1 MEFKDWEPLYLD
13 ILRDFGFSREEDEE
27 AARVLAALAKGKRL
41 CADACLSS
49 LMQERVTVCGDAP
62 NLRAQLKGH
71 KPEGTLIAADG
82 ATSVLLE
89 AGMLPDIIVSDLD
102 GEMEA
107 QIKANSLGA
116 IMVVHAHGD
125 NIDRLG
131 RFIPRLE
138 GMLVLTTQ
146 SRSFGAVRNYGGFTD
161 GDRAVIMARHFG
173 AKHFLLL
180 GFDFEDP
187 RPKIGR
193 DRAIKLRKLAWARR
207 LIFDL
212 NPDQVVLSTP

>member
-13 ILRDFGFSREEDEE
+13 ILRDFGFSREKDEE
-27 AARVLAALAKGKRL
+27 AARVLAALAMGKRR
-41 CADACLSS
+41 CDDACLSS
-49 LMQERVTVCGDAP
+49 LIQERVTVCGDAP
-62 NLRAQLKGH
+62 TLRAQLKGH

-82 ATSVLLE
+82 ATSALLDH
-89 AGMLPDIIVSDLD
+89 GMLPHIIVSDLD

-107 QIKANSLGA
+107 QVKANSLGA
-116 IMVVHAHGD
+116 VMVVHAHSD
-125 NIDRLG
+125 NIDQLRHFVPLFKG
-131 RFIPRLE
+131 K
-138 GMLVLTTQ
+138 MALTTQ

-173 AKHFLLL
+173 AKHILLL

-193 DRAIKLRKLAWARR
+193 DRAIKLRKLAWAQR
-207 LIFDL
+207 LIFGL